1 MQRCFGQGLQYVAI
15 CCLFCPY
22 FLIFSNRTV
31 NWHKYGQT
39 TMIYRVLLGKNQWV
53 FHIYSQYLRCLQGIY
68 PMKSYQNPEFF
79 CIVSI
84 SLIPCGFQ
92 ELCYRS
98 ILKHRD
104 LHESCIAH
112 ALQAKTSPPVAVGN
126 ISSFF
131 GPGDPGDQLGR
142 CKRGVTSYLF
152 GQHPMGPWVFSAH
165 VPSKMVNVGPHP
177 GMIQWLL

>member
-39 TMIYRVLLGKNQWV
+39 TTIYRVLLGKNQWV

-68 PMKSYQNPEFF
+68 PMNPYQNPEFF

-131 GPGDPGDQLGR
+131 GPGDQLGR
-142 CKRGVTSYLF
+142 CWRCDIVLV
-152 GQHPMGPWVFSAH
+152 W
-165 VPSKMVNVGPHP
+165 
-177 GMIQWLL
+177 

>member
-1 MQRCFGQGLQYVAI
+1 MFRFQVVAVKLCHFHKTLQLMTWLSCKDVLDRDCNTLQSVACSVHI
-15 CCLFCPY
+15 SLFFLTALSIDINMDKLPRSIECCLGKTNG
-22 FLIFSNRTV
+22 FSTSIPNISDV
-31 NWHKYGQT
+31 YKAYIPWIPIK
-39 TMIYRVLLGKNQWV
+39 IP
-53 FHIYSQYLRCLQGIY
+53 I
-68 PMKSYQNPEFF
+68 FF

-142 CKRGVTSYLF
+142 CKRGVT
-152 GQHPMGPWVFSAH
+152 
-165 VPSKMVNVGPHP
+165 
-177 GMIQWLL
+177 